1 MTPKALALL
10 PNQPA
15 ATSVAVSPAG
25 EKAIVLSRSEARK
38 LLKNFRQARKTNE
51 RTSREVNIKA
61 PGASTQNPLNQGV
74 VAALLIL
81 GIGLALI
88 LLGSLLPVIGSILG
102 WILGTAIILIGI
114 VFLVLTVMGFSVRI
128 IG

>member
-1 MTPKALALL
+1 MAIL
-10 PNQPA
+10 PNQAEQLA

-25 EKAIVLSRSEARK
+25 EKKIVMSRAEARK

-51 RTSREVNIKA
+51 RASRDANIKA
-61 PGASTQNPLNQGV
+61 PVASTQNPLNQGV

-88 LLGSLLPVIGSILG
+88 LLGSLLPVIGSIIG
-102 WILGTAIILIGI
+102 WILGTAVISIGI
-114 VFLVLTVMGFSVRI
+114 AFLVLTVMGFSVRI